1 MKFSA
6 VLALATV
13 PAASG
18 YAFVSSSSRSTL
30 QTQKAA
36 PVAVRSNQ
44 SSSTSLQMIEPNVL
58 MGGGIAVAG
67 VVFGIGLVV
76 FTENQGE
83 RAKQRGGGLSDNMA
97 TNIAGGLLEDV
108 EVSSVKDLGSLT
120 SQLENALKM
129 SGGVDDK
136 KMSELELTDDEK
148 KKIADDLDDGW

>member
-1 MKFSA
+1 
-6 VLALATV
+6 
-13 PAASG
+13 
-18 YAFVSSSSRSTL
+18 
-30 QTQKAA
+30 
-36 PVAVRSNQ
+36 
-44 SSSTSLQMIEPNVL
+44 MIEPNVL